1 MARGCDERAE
11 RDRQRR
17 GLIQVDFAALLL
29 GHRLANREAGRR
41 RIGAFAG
48 VPAMG
53 LDALGSLA
61 YGPEAALSIL
71 AAAGTAALVPAAWLM
86 LPIILLLALLYAS
99 YWQTIRAY
107 PGNGGAYAVARRN
120 LGKHASLLAATALM
134 IDYVLNVAVG
144 ISAGVGA
151 LISAVPSLHA
161 YTLPLCLGILAVLT
175 TVNLRG
181 TPESGRA
188 WALPTYLYIIC
199 FVALIGIGLFRAA
212 ISGGHPQAVVSP
224 APLLQSS
231 QSVTIW
237 LLLRAFASGCTAMT
251 GVEAVSNSMSAFREP
266 VVRRAHITLSVIVG
280 VLALLLAG
288 LSWLIPAYRI
298 GAMDQSHPGYRSVL
312 AQLAGAVVGHGA
324 FYFISMAALLC
335 VLTLS
340 ANTSFIA
347 FPRLCRNVA
356 DDGYLP
362 EGFAQ
367 AGRRLVYSMGLLFL
381 AISAGLLLVVFD
393 GVTDRLI
400 PLFAIG
406 AFLGFTLSQIAMTV
420 HWRRALRKRGGDHH
434 GARHLRLA
442 INAVGALVT
451 AITLLV
457 IIVAKFTEG
466 AWITVLAVPCV
477 VLMLLRI
484 HAYYQ
489 HVDRHTAGLTPVGS
503 FAITPPAVLV
513 VVEEWDRPT
522 IKALDLG
529 LGISTEVTALHLV
542 RLSGPGHDE
551 HLDELRRRW
560 HEYVEEPA
568 RAAGLP
574 MPRLRIMEAPY
585 RQLDEPV
592 LEAVRELEIKYP
604 ERRVAVLVPELVKQR
619 WYQVLLHTHRARRLR
634 KRLLGCGDTRITV
647 VSVPWYLEPAGPPRL
662 EQPRE

>member
-1 MARGCDERAE
+1 M
-11 RDRQRR
+11 
-17 GLIQVDFAALLL
+17 DFLGLLL
-29 GHRLANREAGRR
+29 GQRLANREAGKRK
-41 RIGAFAG
+41 IGAFEG

-61 YGPEAALSIL
+61 YGPEAALAIL
-71 AAAGTAALVPAAWLM
+71 APAGLAALVPAAWLM

-107 PGNGGAYAVARRN
+107 PGNGGAYAVARQN
-120 LGKHASLLAATALM
+120 LGAHASLLAATALM

-151 LISAVPSLHA
+151 LISAVPGLHS

-175 TVNLRG
+175 AVNLRG
-181 TPESGRA
+181 TQESGRA
-188 WALPTYLYIIC
+188 WALPTYVYIAC
-199 FVALIGIGLFRAA
+199 FVALMAIGLFRAA
-212 ISGGHPQAVVSP
+212 TSGGHPHAVIAP
-224 APLLQSS
+224 APLPASGQA
-231 QSVTIW
+231 VTLW

-251 GVEAVSNSMSAFREP
+251 GVEAVSNSMGAFREP
-266 VVRRAHITLSVIVG
+266 VVRRAHATLSLIVG
-280 VLALLLAG
+280 VLALLLAS
-288 LSWLIPAYRI
+288 LSWLIPVYGI
-298 GAMDQSHPGYRSVL
+298 GAMDQSRPGYRSVL
-312 AQLAGAVVGHGA
+312 AQLAGAVVGHGP
-324 FYFISMAALLC
+324 FYFVSMAALLC

-340 ANTSFIA
+340 ANTSFVA

-356 DDGYLP
+356 EDGYLP

-381 AISAGLLLVVFD
+381 AVSAGLLLVAFD

-406 AFLGFTLSQIAMTV
+406 AFLGFTLSQAAMTV
-420 HWRRALRKRGGDHH
+420 HWRRALRDGHDVH
-434 GARHLRLA
+434 GARHIRLA
-442 INAVGALVT
+442 INAFGALVT
-451 AITLLV
+451 ALTLIV
-457 IIVAKFTEG
+457 IVVAKFTEG

-484 HAYYQ
+484 HGYYQ

-560 HEYVEEPA
+560 HEYVEGPA
-568 RAAGLP
+568 RTAGLSI
-574 MPRLRIMEAPY
+574 PRLRIMEAPY
-585 RQLDEPV
+585 RRLDEPV
-592 LEAVRELEIKYP
+592 LEVVRDLEMQYP
-604 ERRVAVLVPELVKQR
+604 DRRIAVLVPELVKQR
-619 WYQVLLHTHRARRLR
+619 WYQLLLHTHRARRLR

-647 VSVPWYLEPAGPPRL
+647 VSVPWYLEPAGPPR
-662 EQPRE
+662 ERPRES

>member
-1 MARGCDERAE
+1 MDLLR
-11 RDRQRR
+11 
-17 GLIQVDFAALLL
+17 LLL
-29 GHRLANREAGRR
+29 GHRLANRDAAKR
-41 RIGAFAG
+41 RIGALEG

-61 YGPEAALSIL
+61 YGPEAALAIL
-71 AAAGTAALVPAAWLM
+71 SPVGIAALVPAAWIM
-86 LPIILLLALLYAS
+86 LPIILLLVLLYAS

-107 PGNGGAYAVARRN
+107 PGNSGAYAVARRN
-120 LGKHASLLAATALM
+120 LGAHAGVLAATALM

-151 LISAVPSLHA
+151 LISAAPWLHP
-161 YTLPLCLGILAVLT
+161 YTLPLCLGILAVIT
-175 TVNLRG
+175 AVNLRG
-181 TPESGRA
+181 TQESGRA
-188 WALPTYLYIIC
+188 WALPTYLYIVC
-199 FVALIGIGLFRAA
+199 FAVLMTIGLFRAA
-212 ISGGHPQAVVSP
+212 TSGGHPHPVVAP
-224 APLLQSS
+224 APLAGS
-231 QSVTIW
+231 QPLTLW

-251 GVEAVSNSMSAFREP
+251 GVEAVSNSMGAFREP
-266 VVRRAHITLSVIVG
+266 MVRRAHATLSIIVG

-298 GAMDQSHPGYRSVL
+298 GAMDQSQPGYRSVL

-356 DDGYLP
+356 EDGYLP
-362 EGFAQ
+362 ETFAQ
-367 AGRRLVYSMGLLFL
+367 AGRRLVYSIGLLFL
-381 AISAGLLLVVFD
+381 ATSAGLLLAVFG

-406 AFLGFTLSQIAMTV
+406 AFLSFTMSQAAMTV
-420 HWRRALRKRGGDHH
+420 HWRRALRKRGGGRH

-442 INAVGALVT
+442 VNAVGALVT
-451 AITLLV
+451 AITLIV

-484 HAYYQ
+484 HGYYQ
-489 HVDRHTAGLTPVGS
+489 HVDRHTGGLTPVGS

-574 MPRLRIMEAPY
+574 MPGLRIMEAPY

-592 LEAVRELEIKYP
+592 LEVVRELEIRYP
-604 ERRVAVLVPELVKQR
+604 ERRIAVLVPELVKQR

-647 VSVPWYLEPAGPPRL
+647 VSVPWYLEPAGPPRV

>member
-1 MARGCDERAE
+1 MDLLR
-11 RDRQRR
+11 
-17 GLIQVDFAALLL
+17 LLL
-29 GHRLANREAGRR
+29 GHRLANRDAAKR
-41 RIGAFAG
+41 RIGALEG

-61 YGPEAALSIL
+61 YGPEAALAIL
-71 AAAGTAALVPAAWLM
+71 SPVGIAALVPAAWIM
-86 LPIILLLALLYAS
+86 LPIILLLVLLYAS

-107 PGNGGAYAVARRN
+107 PGNSGAYAVARRN
-120 LGKHASLLAATALM
+120 LGTHAGVLAATALM

-151 LISAVPSLHA
+151 LISAAPWLHP
-161 YTLPLCLGILAVLT
+161 YTLPLCLGILAVIT
-175 TVNLRG
+175 AVNLRG
-181 TPESGRA
+181 TQESGRA
-188 WALPTYLYIIC
+188 WALPTYLYIVC
-199 FVALIGIGLFRAA
+199 FAVLMAIGLFRAA
-212 ISGGHPQAVVSP
+212 TSGGHPHPVVAP
-224 APLLQSS
+224 APLAGS
-231 QSVTIW
+231 QPLTLW

-251 GVEAVSNSMSAFREP
+251 GVEAVSNSMGAFREP
-266 VVRRAHITLSVIVG
+266 MVRRAHATLSIIVG

-298 GAMDQSHPGYRSVL
+298 GAMDQSQPGYRSVL

-356 DDGYLP
+356 EDGYLP
-362 EGFAQ
+362 ETFAQ
-367 AGRRLVYSMGLLFL
+367 AGRRLVYSIGLLFL
-381 AISAGLLLVVFD
+381 ATSAGLLLAVFG

-406 AFLGFTLSQIAMTV
+406 AFLSFTMSQAAMTV
-420 HWRRALRKRGGDHH
+420 HWRRALRKRGGGRH

-442 INAVGALVT
+442 VNAVGALVT
-451 AITLLV
+451 AITLIV

-484 HAYYQ
+484 HGYYQ
-489 HVDRHTAGLTPVGS
+489 HVDRHTGGLTPVGS

-592 LEAVRELEIKYP
+592 LEVVRELEIRYP
-604 ERRVAVLVPELVKQR
+604 ERRIAVLVPELVKQR

-647 VSVPWYLEPAGPPRL
+647 VSVPWYLEPAGPPRV

>member
-1 MARGCDERAE
+1 
-11 RDRQRR
+11 
-17 GLIQVDFAALLL
+17 
-29 GHRLANREAGRR
+29 
-41 RIGAFAG
+41 
-48 VPAMG
+48 MG

-61 YGPEAALSIL
+61 YGPEAALAIL
-71 AAAGTAALVPAAWLM
+71 SPVGIAALVPAAWIM
-86 LPIILLLALLYAS
+86 LPIILLLVLLYAS

-107 PGNGGAYAVARRN
+107 PGNSGAYAVARRN
-120 LGKHASLLAATALM
+120 LGTHAGVLAATALM

-151 LISAVPSLHA
+151 LISAAPWLHP
-161 YTLPLCLGILAVLT
+161 YTLPLCLGILAVIT
-175 TVNLRG
+175 AVNLRG
-181 TPESGRA
+181 TQESGRA
-188 WALPTYLYIIC
+188 WALPTYLYIVC
-199 FVALIGIGLFRAA
+199 FAVLMAIGLFRAA
-212 ISGGHPQAVVSP
+212 TTGGHPHPVVAP
-224 APLLQSS
+224 APLAGS
-231 QSVTIW
+231 QPLTLW

-251 GVEAVSNSMSAFREP
+251 GVEAVSNSMGAFREP
-266 VVRRAHITLSVIVG
+266 MVRRAHATLSIIVG

-298 GAMDQSHPGYRSVL
+298 GAMDQSQPGYRSVL

-356 DDGYLP
+356 EDGYLP
-362 EGFAQ
+362 ETFAQ
-367 AGRRLVYSMGLLFL
+367 AGRRLVYSIGLLFL
-381 AISAGLLLVVFD
+381 ATSAGLLLAVFG

-406 AFLGFTLSQIAMTV
+406 AFLSFTMSQAAMTV
-420 HWRRALRKRGGDHH
+420 HWRRALRKRGGGRH

-442 INAVGALVT
+442 VNAVGALVT
-451 AITLLV
+451 AITLIV

-484 HAYYQ
+484 HGYYQ
-489 HVDRHTAGLTPVGS
+489 HVDRHTGGLTPVGS

-592 LEAVRELEIKYP
+592 LEVVRELEIRYP
-604 ERRVAVLVPELVKQR
+604 ERRIAVLVPELVKQR

-647 VSVPWYLEPAGPPRL
+647 VSVPWYLEPAGPPRV
-662 EQPRE
+662 EQPPE

>member
-1 MARGCDERAE
+1 M
-11 RDRQRR
+11 
-17 GLIQVDFAALLL
+17 DFVSLLL
-29 GHRLANREAGRR
+29 GHRLANREAGKRK
-41 RIGAFAG
+41 IGAVAG

-61 YGPEAALSIL
+61 YGPEAALAIL
-71 AAAGTAALVPAAWLM
+71 LPAGAAALVPAAWLM

-120 LGKHASLLAATALM
+120 LGPHASLLAATALM

-151 LISAVPSLHA
+151 LISVVPSLHD

-175 TVNLRG
+175 AVNLRG
-181 TPESGRA
+181 TQESGRA
-188 WALPTYLYIIC
+188 WALPTYIYIAC
-199 FVALIGIGLFRAA
+199 FIAIMGIGLFRAA
-212 ISGGHPQAVVSP
+212 MAGGHPHALVAP
-224 APLLQSS
+224 APPPASTQSL
-231 QSVTIW
+231 TLW

-251 GVEAVSNSMSAFREP
+251 GVEAVSNSMGAFQEP
-266 VVRRAHITLSVIVG
+266 QVRRAHTTLSVIVG

-288 LSWLIPAYRI
+288 LAWLIPAYHI
-298 GAMDQSHPGYRSVL
+298 DAMDQSQTGYRSVL

-324 FYFISMAALLC
+324 FYFVSMAALLC

-356 DDGYLP
+356 EDGYLP

-367 AGRRLVYSMGLLFL
+367 AGRRLVYSGGLLFL
-381 AISAGLLLVVFD
+381 AVSAGLLLVVFD

-406 AFLGFTLSQIAMTV
+406 AFLGFTLSQGAMTV
-420 HWRRALRKRGGDHH
+420 HWRRALRDGHDEHRG
-434 GARHLRLA
+434 RRVRLA
-442 INAVGALVT
+442 INALGALVT
-451 AITLLV
+451 ALTLIV
-457 IIVAKFTEG
+457 IVVAKFTEG

-477 VLMLLRI
+477 VLMLVRI
-484 HAYYQ
+484 HGYYE
-489 HVDRHTAGLTPVGS
+489 HVDRHTAGLTRLGS
-503 FAITPPAVLV
+503 FAITKPTVLV
-513 VVEEWDRPT
+513 VIEEWDRPT
-522 IKALDLG
+522 MKALDLG
-529 LGISTEVTALHLV
+529 LGISDNVTALHLM

-568 RAAGLP
+568 RAASLP
-574 MPRLRIMEAPY
+574 IPRLRIMEASY
-585 RQLDEPV
+585 RRFDEPV
-592 LEAVRELEIKYP
+592 LQMVRELEAEHPRGRI
-604 ERRVAVLVPELVKQR
+604 AVLVPELVKQR
-619 WYQVLLHTHRARRLR
+619 WYQLLLHTHRARRLR
-634 KRLLGCGDTRITV
+634 RRLLACGDTRITV
-647 VSVPWYLEPAGPPRL
+647 VSVPWYLEPASPSEDEPSKDERA
-662 EQPRE
+662 

>member
-1 MARGCDERAE
+1 M
-11 RDRQRR
+11 
-17 GLIQVDFAALLL
+17 DFVGLLL
-29 GHRLANREAGRR
+29 GHRLANREAGKR

-61 YGPEAALSIL
+61 YGPEAALFIL
-71 AAAGTAALVPAAWLM
+71 AAAGSAAPVSAAWLM

-120 LGKHASLLAATALM
+120 LGRHASLLAATALM

-161 YTLPLCLGILAVLT
+161 WTLPLCLGILAVLT
-175 TVNLRG
+175 AINLRG

-188 WALPTYLYIIC
+188 WALPTYAYIVC
-199 FVALIGIGLFRAA
+199 FVAIIGIGLVRAA
-212 ISGGHPQAVVSP
+212 ASGGHPQPLVAP
-224 APLLQSS
+224 APLAASGVPL
-231 QSVTIW
+231 TLW

-266 VVRRAHITLSVIVG
+266 LVRRAHTTLTVIVG

-288 LSWLIPAYRI
+288 LSWLIPAYHI
-298 GAMDQSHPGYRSVL
+298 GAMDQNRAGYRSVL
-312 AQLAGAVVGHGA
+312 AQLAGAVVGHGM
-324 FYFISMAALLC
+324 FYFVAMAALLC

-356 DDGYLP
+356 EDGYLP

-367 AGRRLVYSMGLLFL
+367 AGRRLVYSGGLLFL
-381 AISAGLLLVVFD
+381 AVCAGLLLVLFD

-406 AFLGFTLSQIAMTV
+406 AFLSFTLSQAAMTV
-420 HWRRALRKRGGDHH
+420 HWRRALREGHDEH

-442 INAVGALVT
+442 INALGALVT
-451 AITLLV
+451 ALTLVV
-457 IIVAKFTEG
+457 IVVAKFTEG

-484 HAYYQ
+484 RAYYE
-489 HVDRHTAGLTPVGS
+489 HVDRHTAGLAPLGS
-503 FAITPPAVLV
+503 FAIAKPAVLV

-522 IKALDLG
+522 MKALDFG
-529 LGISTEVTALHLV
+529 LGISSEVTALHLM

-551 HLDELRRRW
+551 HLDDLRRRW

-574 MPRLRIMEAPY
+574 IPRLRIMEASY
-585 RQLDEPV
+585 RRLDEPV
-592 LEAVRELEIKYP
+592 LQMVRELEAEHPRGRI
-604 ERRVAVLVPELVKQR
+604 AVLVPELVKQR
-619 WYQVLLHTHRARRLR
+619 WYQVLLHTHRARKLR
-634 KRLLGCGDTRITV
+634 RRLLGCGDTRITV
-647 VSVPWYLEPAGPPRL
+647 VSVPWYLEPAGPPEIL
-662 EQPRE
+662 TPDGE

>member
-1 MARGCDERAE
+1 MDLLR
-11 RDRQRR
+11 
-17 GLIQVDFAALLL
+17 LLL
-29 GHRLANREAGRR
+29 GHRLANRDAAKR
-41 RIGAFAG
+41 RIGALEG

-61 YGPEAALSIL
+61 YGPEAALAIL
-71 AAAGTAALVPAAWLM
+71 SPVGIAALVPAAWIM
-86 LPIILLLALLYAS
+86 LPIILLLVLLYAS

-107 PGNGGAYAVARRN
+107 PGNSGAYAVARRN
-120 LGKHASLLAATALM
+120 LGAHAGVLAATALM

-151 LISAVPSLHA
+151 LISAAPWLHP
-161 YTLPLCLGILAVLT
+161 YTLPLCLGILAVIT
-175 TVNLRG
+175 AVNLRG
-181 TPESGRA
+181 TQESGRA
-188 WALPTYLYIIC
+188 WALPTYLYIVC
-199 FVALIGIGLFRAA
+199 FAVLMAIGLFRAA
-212 ISGGHPQAVVSP
+212 TTGGHPHPVVAP
-224 APLLQSS
+224 APLAGS
-231 QSVTIW
+231 QPLTLW

-251 GVEAVSNSMSAFREP
+251 GVEAVSNSMGAFREP
-266 VVRRAHITLSVIVG
+266 MVRRAHATLSIIVG

-298 GAMDQSHPGYRSVL
+298 GAMDQSQPGYRSVL

-356 DDGYLP
+356 EDGYLP
-362 EGFAQ
+362 ETFAQ
-367 AGRRLVYSMGLLFL
+367 AGRRLVYSIGLLFL
-381 AISAGLLLVVFD
+381 ATSAGLLLAVFG

-406 AFLGFTLSQIAMTV
+406 AFLSFTMSQAAMTV
-420 HWRRALRKRGGDHH
+420 HWRRALRKRGGGRH

-442 INAVGALVT
+442 VNAVGALVT
-451 AITLLV
+451 AITLIV

-484 HAYYQ
+484 HGYYQ
-489 HVDRHTAGLTPVGS
+489 HVDRHTGGLTPVGS

-574 MPRLRIMEAPY
+574 MPGLRIMEAPY

-592 LEAVRELEIKYP
+592 LEVVRELEIRYP
-604 ERRVAVLVPELVKQR
+604 ERRIAVLVPELVKQR

-647 VSVPWYLEPAGPPRL
+647 VSVPWYLEPAGPPRV

>member
-1 MARGCDERAE
+1 M
-11 RDRQRR
+11 
-17 GLIQVDFAALLL
+17 DFLGLLL
-29 GHRLANREAGRR
+29 GQRLANREAGKR
-41 RIGAFAG
+41 RIGAFEG

-61 YGPEAALSIL
+61 YGPEAALAIL
-71 AAAGTAALVPAAWLM
+71 APAGVAALVPAAWLM

-120 LGKHASLLAATALM
+120 LGAHASLLAATALM

-151 LISAVPSLHA
+151 LISAVPGLHA

-175 TVNLRG
+175 AVNLRG
-181 TPESGRA
+181 TQESGRA
-188 WALPTYLYIIC
+188 WALPTYVYIVC
-199 FVALIGIGLFRAA
+199 FIAIIALGLFRAA
-212 ISGGHPQAVVSP
+212 TSGGHPQALVAP
-224 APLLQSS
+224 AHLSAASEPLTL
-231 QSVTIW
+231 W

-266 VVRRAHITLSVIVG
+266 LVRRAHATLSLIVG

-288 LSWLIPAYRI
+288 LSWLIPAFGI
-298 GAMDQSHPGYRSVL
+298 GAMDQTRPGYRSVL

-324 FYFISMAALLC
+324 FYFVAMAALLC

-340 ANTSFIA
+340 ANTSFVA

-356 DDGYLP
+356 EDGYLP

-367 AGRRLVYSMGLLFL
+367 AGRRLVYSGGLLFL
-381 AISAGLLLVVFD
+381 AVCAGLLLVLFD
-393 GVTDRLI
+393 GITDRLI

-406 AFLGFTLSQIAMTV
+406 AFLGFTLSQTAMTV
-420 HWRRALRKRGGDHH
+420 HWRRALRDGHDAH
-434 GARHLRLA
+434 GARHIRLA

-451 AITLLV
+451 ALTLIV
-457 IIVAKFTEG
+457 IVVTKFAEG

-503 FAITPPAVLV
+503 FAIAPPVVLV

-551 HLDELRRRW
+551 HLDDLRRHW
-560 HEYVEEPA
+560 NEYVEDPV
-568 RAAGLP
+568 RKAGLP
-574 MPRLRIMEAPY
+574 MPKLKIMEAPY
-585 RQLDEPV
+585 RRLDEPV
-592 LEAVRELEIKYP
+592 LEVVRDLEIQFP
-604 ERRVAVLVPELVKQR
+604 ARRIAVLVPELVKQR
-619 WYQVLLHTHRARRLR
+619 WYQLLLHTHRARRLR
-634 KRLLGCGDTRITV
+634 RRLLACGDTRITV
-647 VSVPWYLEPAGPPRL
+647 VSVPWYLEPARPPDGR
-662 EQPRE
+662 PPAGGTWGAST